1 MNLDIVASSLLP
13 LLGGAWVTLQLTAI
27 SSILGLALAVPL
39 ALARLSRVAALRWPA
54 TAYVLVFRGTPL
66 LAQIFLIYYGSGQF
80 RAALEAIGLWT
91 AFRQPWF
98 CAVMALSFNTA
109 AYSAEILRGAI
120 GAVPKGTIEAA
131 YALGLPRLPVFL
143 LITAPTAIRLAW
155 PAYTNEVVYQL
166 QATSLVSIITLM
178 DLTGVARVIASR
190 HFAFY
195 EAYVTVS
202 VFYLAL
208 VYSVILVMRRAEK
221 QLYAHLEK
229 PPTGDASLDV
239 SLRA

>member
-1 MNLDIVASSLLP
+1 MNLDIVADSLLP
-13 LLGGAWVTLQLTAI
+13 LLNGAWVTLQLTI
-27 SSILGLALAVPL
+27 MSSALGLALALPM
-39 ALARLSRVAALRWPA
+39 ALARLSKHAALRWPA

-80 RAALEAIGLWT
+80 RPLLETVGVWT

-98 CAVMALSFNTA
+98 CAVLALSLNTA

-120 GAVPKGTIEAA
+120 RAVPVGEIEAA
-131 YALGLPRLPVFL
+131 RALGLARFPIFWLVV
-143 LITAPTAIRLAW
+143 APAAIRLAW
-155 PAYTNEVVYQL
+155 PAYTNELVYQL

-202 VFYLAL
+202 LFYLAL
-208 VYSVILVMRRAEK
+208 VYSVILVMRRGERR
-221 QLYAHLEK
+221 LYAHLSG
-229 PPTGDASLDV
+229 TQRRDASLV
-239 SLRA
+239 TMRA